1 MYEAVSRLSKPMAPR
16 VNRIIAIAT
25 VILLVT
31 VVSPSQAKEF
41 QSSWE
46 VVESGT
52 SEDLLTA
59 AYFDGQVWAFGTG
72 GVMLNSSD
80 NGVTW
85 KIADSPTN
93 TDIHHSDSDFGS
105 LLVAG
110 DSGLMLLKK
119 DQDSEWLDISLPTG
133 SEVNGVS
140 LTGSESVVAV
150 GNGGKIW
157 EYNNGSWENL
167 TIPNSDLMGVS
178 FLDEKR
184 GIIVGSNGTMLFW
197 DNRSV
202 EEGRGEL
209 VPQGQWD
216 YREVPEGAEGVTVV
230 SVYFYSPSRIYT
242 CTDDGRLLISMSNVV
257 TGTDVGYIWAL
268 VDFERHYFPGSSE
281 YLLHPDTL
289 EVELTS
295 IEVVT
300 STKLL
305 LTGADGYLSMSLNG
319 GSIVSQQINPVG
331 NSTSFNDIAMVTNFI
346 GVAVGDNG
354 TILWTEDAG
363 EDDQVGF
370 VVPEYGNFGVFVDET
385 KELFLDGFI
394 ATIKIVAFG
403 IILGFFLGVTLAMC
417 KTSPTS
423 LRYIVERFDH
433 RHVRAA
439 GILILAGGLYQ
450 IHSAMPGTRDLGL
463 QGIEYIFL
471 PVGAPESFA
480 RILLGIALIFLG
492 VMFLSNNG
500 KFAKIKIKSFTL
512 NPWRVRPLNTI
523 ATVYTD
529 FFRNT
534 PLIVQFLFIHFG
546 LRLGALIQGPGLEIF
561 SMDNLGQN
569 HNLLTDIF
577 ARYNYSEPK
586 YLTDSTT
593 GLILI
598 NDRTLQAVLNP
609 YYGTLVGGVLYDTKF
624 IAAICALGFN
634 SGAYQCETIR
644 GAIQAIP
651 SAQMEAGRSIGLT
664 YLQTMRRVIMPQ
676 AIRICIPPM
685 GNEMVNLVLNSS
697 LAMIIGYAEL
707 TRQGK
712 LIVASTF
719 QYAYAWGMVLISY
732 FVVTWTL
739 ALFLRWM
746 EEKTRIPGLGMTG
759 GD

>member
-1 MYEAVSRLSKPMAPR
+1 MYEADSRLSEPKALR
-16 VNRIIAIAT
+16 VNRVIAIAA

-59 AYFDGQVWAFGTG
+59 AIFDGQVWAFGTG
-72 GVMLNSSD
+72 GVMLNSSN

-85 KIADSPTN
+85 EIADSPTN
-93 TDIHHSDSDFGS
+93 TDIHHSDSGFGS
-105 LLVAG
+105 LLIAG
-110 DSGLMLLKK
+110 DSGLMLFKQ
-119 DQDSEWLDISLPTG
+119 DSDSEWLDISLPSG

-140 LTGSESVVAV
+140 LIGGHNVVAV
-150 GNGGKIW
+150 GDQGTIW
-157 EYNNGSWENL
+157 KYDTGVWEVISL
-167 TIPNSDLMGVS
+167 TIESDLMAVS
-178 FLDEKR
+178 FVDEEL
-184 GIIVGSNGTMLFW
+184 GIVVGSGGTILFS
-197 DNRSV
+197 DD
-202 EEGRGEL
+202 GGEN
-209 VPQGQWD
+209 WD
-216 YREVPEGAEGVTVV
+216 YREAPEGASEAVII
-230 SVYFYSPSRIYT
+230 SVEFYSPTRIYAI
-242 CTDDGRLLISMSNVV
+242 TDDGRILISMNNVV
-257 TGTDVGYIWAL
+257 SGTEVGYLWEL
-268 VDFERHYFPGSSE
+268 VDFERHYPPGSNE
-281 YLLHPDTL
+281 YLLEPATL
-289 EVELTS
+289 DVELTTV
-295 IEVVT
+295 EVVT
-300 STKLL
+300 TSKLL
-305 LTGADGYLSMSLNG
+305 MTGVDGYLSMSVNG
-319 GSIVSQQINPVG
+319 GTIVSQQINPLG
-331 NSTSFNDIAMVTNFI
+331 NDTSFNDIVMLTGFI
-346 GVAVGDNG
+346 GVAVGDG
-354 TILWTEDAG
+354 GAILWTEEAG
-363 EDDQVGF
+363 ADDQVGF
-370 VVPEYGNFGVFVDET
+370 VVPEYNNFGVFVDET
-385 KELFLDGFI
+385 KAMFLAGFI
-394 ATIKIVAFG
+394 ATVKIVAFG
-403 IILGFFLGVTLAMC
+403 IILGFFLGITLAMC

-433 RHVRAA
+433 RHVRAM
-439 GILILAGGLYQ
+439 GIPILAGGLYQ
-450 IHSAMPGTRDLGL
+450 FYSGIPGTRDLGL

-480 RILLGIALIFLG
+480 RILLGIALTFVG
-492 VMFLSNNG
+492 VLFLSNDG

-546 LRLGALIQGPGLEIF
+546 VRLGALIQGPGLDIF
-561 SMDNLGQN
+561 SFENLEQN
-569 HNLLTDIF
+569 HNFLTDIF
-577 ARYNYSEPK
+577 ATYDHSE
-586 YLTDSTT
+586 
-593 GLILI
+593 G
-598 NDRTLQAVLNP
+598 N
-609 YYGTLVGGVLYDTKF
+609 YGTLIGGMLYDSAF
-624 IAAICALGFN
+624 ISAICALGFN

>member
-16 VNRIIAIAT
+16 VNRVIAIAA

-46 VVESGT
+46 VVDSGT

-59 AYFDGQVWAFGTG
+59 AFFDGQVWAFGTG

-85 KIADSPTN
+85 EIADSPTN
-93 TDIHHSDSDFGS
+93 TDIHHSDSGFGS

-110 DSGLMLLKK
+110 DSGFMLLKQ
-119 DQDSEWLDISLPTG
+119 DSDSEWLDISLPLG

-140 LTGSESVVAV
+140 LIGGHNVVAV
-150 GNGGKIW
+150 GDQGIIW
-157 EYNNGSWENL
+157 KYDDGVWRVVNL
-167 TIPNSDLMGVS
+167 TIESDLMAVS
-178 FLDEKR
+178 FVDEEL
-184 GIIVGSNGTMLFW
+184 GIVVGSGGTILFS
-197 DNRSV
+197 DD
-202 EEGRGEL
+202 GGEN
-209 VPQGQWD
+209 WD
-216 YREVPEGAEGVTVV
+216 YREAPEGASEAVIV
-230 SVYFYSPSRIYT
+230 SVEFYSPARIYAI
-242 CTDDGRLLISMSNVV
+242 TDDGRVLISMSNVV
-257 TGTDVGYIWAL
+257 TGTEVGYLWAL
-268 VDFERHYFPGSSE
+268 VDFERHYPPGGSE
-281 YLLHPDTL
+281 YLLEPSTL
-289 EVELTS
+289 DVELTS
-295 IEVVT
+295 VEVVT
-300 STKLL
+300 TSKLL
-305 LTGADGYLSMSLNG
+305 MTGVDGYLSMSVNG
-319 GSIVSQQINPVG
+319 GTIVSQQINPLG
-331 NSTSFNDIAMVTNFI
+331 NDTSFNDIVMLTGFI
-346 GVAVGDNG
+346 GVAVGDG
-354 TILWTEDAG
+354 GAILWTEEAG
-363 EDDQVGF
+363 ADDQVGF
-370 VVPEYGNFGVFVDET
+370 VVPEYNNFGVFVDET
-385 KELFLDGFI
+385 KAMFLAGFI
-394 ATIKIVAFG
+394 ATVKIVAFG
-403 IILGFFLGVTLAMC
+403 IILGFFLGITLAMC

-433 RHVRAA
+433 RHVRAI
-439 GILILAGGLYQ
+439 GIPILAGGLYQ
-450 IHSAMPGTRDLGL
+450 FYSAIPGTRNLGL

-480 RILLGIALIFLG
+480 RILLGIALTFVG
-492 VMFLSNNG
+492 VLFLSNDG
-500 KFAKIKIKSFTL
+500 KFAKIKIKSLTL

-546 LRLGALIQGPGLEIF
+546 VRLGALIQGPGLDIF
-561 SMDNLGQN
+561 SFENLEQN
-569 HNLLTDIF
+569 HNFLTDIF
-577 ARYNYSEPK
+577 AIYDHSE
-586 YLTDSTT
+586 
-593 GLILI
+593 G
-598 NDRTLQAVLNP
+598 N
-609 YYGTLVGGVLYDTKF
+609 YGTLIGGLLYDSAF
-624 IAAICALGFN
+624 ISAICALGFN

>member
-16 VNRIIAIAT
+16 VNRVIAIAA

-46 VVESGT
+46 VVDSGT

-59 AYFDGQVWAFGTG
+59 AFFDGQVWAFGTG

-85 KIADSPTN
+85 EIADSPTN
-93 TDIHHSDSDFGS
+93 TDIHHSDSGFGS

-110 DSGLMLLKK
+110 DSGFMLLK
-119 DQDSEWLDISLPTG
+119 QDSESEWLDISLPLG

-140 LTGSESVVAV
+140 LIGGHNVVAV
-150 GNGGKIW
+150 GDQGIIW
-157 EYNNGSWENL
+157 KYDDGVWRVVNL
-167 TIPNSDLMGVS
+167 TIESDLMAVS
-178 FLDEKR
+178 FVDEEL
-184 GIIVGSNGTMLFW
+184 GIVVGSGGTILFS
-197 DNRSV
+197 DD
-202 EEGRGEL
+202 GGEN
-209 VPQGQWD
+209 WD
-216 YREVPEGAEGVTVV
+216 YREAPEGASEVVIV
-230 SVYFYSPSRIYT
+230 SVEFYSPARIYAI
-242 CTDDGRLLISMSNVV
+242 TDDGRVLISMSNVV
-257 TGTDVGYIWAL
+257 TGTEVGYLWAL
-268 VDFERHYFPGSSE
+268 VDFERHYPPGGSE
-281 YLLHPDTL
+281 YLLGPSTL
-289 EVELTS
+289 DVELTS
-295 IEVVT
+295 VEVVT
-300 STKLL
+300 TSKLL
-305 LTGADGYLSMSLNG
+305 MTGVDGYLSMSVNG
-319 GSIVSQQINPVG
+319 GTIVSQQINPLG
-331 NSTSFNDIAMVTNFI
+331 NDTSFNDIVMLTGFI
-346 GVAVGDNG
+346 GVAVGDG
-354 TILWTEDAG
+354 GAILWTEEAG
-363 EDDQVGF
+363 ADDQVGF
-370 VVPEYGNFGVFVDET
+370 VVPEYNNFGVFVDET
-385 KELFLDGFI
+385 KAMFLAGFI
-394 ATIKIVAFG
+394 ATVKIVAFG
-403 IILGFFLGVTLAMC
+403 IILGFFLGITLAMC

-433 RHVRAA
+433 RHVRAI
-439 GILILAGGLYQ
+439 GIPILAGGLYQ
-450 IHSAMPGTRDLGL
+450 FYSAIPGTRNLGL

-480 RILLGIALIFLG
+480 RILLGIALTFVG
-492 VMFLSNNG
+492 VLFLSNDG
-500 KFAKIKIKSFTL
+500 KFAKIKIKSLTL

-546 LRLGALIQGPGLEIF
+546 VRLGALIQGPGLDIF
-561 SMDNLGQN
+561 SFENLEQN
-569 HNLLTDIF
+569 HNFLTDIF
-577 ARYNYSEPK
+577 ATYDHSE
-586 YLTDSTT
+586 
-593 GLILI
+593 G
-598 NDRTLQAVLNP
+598 N
-609 YYGTLVGGVLYDTKF
+609 YGTLIGGMLYDSAF
-624 IAAICALGFN
+624 ISAICALGFN

>member
-1 MYEAVSRLSKPMAPR
+1 MYEAVSRLSGPMAPR
-16 VNRIIAIAT
+16 VNRVIAIAA

-59 AYFDGQVWAFGTG
+59 AFFDGQVWAFGTG

-85 KIADSPTN
+85 EIADSPTN
-93 TDIHHSDSDFGS
+93 TDIHHSDSGFGS

-110 DSGLMLLKK
+110 DSGLMLLKQ
-119 DQDSEWLDISLPTG
+119 DSDSEWLDISLPLG

-140 LTGSESVVAV
+140 LIGGHNVVAV
-150 GNGGKIW
+150 GDQGTIWKYDNGVWGVV
-157 EYNNGSWENL
+157 NL
-167 TIPNSDLMGVS
+167 TIESDLMAVS
-178 FLDEKR
+178 FVDEEL
-184 GIIVGSNGTMLFW
+184 GIVVGSGGTILFTG
-197 DNRSV
+197 D
-202 EEGRGEL
+202 GGEN
-209 VPQGQWD
+209 WD
-216 YREVPEGAEGVTVV
+216 YREAPEGASEAVIV
-230 SVYFYSPSRIYT
+230 SVEFYSPTRIYAI
-242 CTDDGRLLISMSNVV
+242 TDDGRILISMSNVV
-257 TGTDVGYIWAL
+257 TGTEVGYLWAL
-268 VDFERHYFPGSSE
+268 VDFERHYPPGGSE
-281 YLLHPDTL
+281 YLLEPSTL
-289 EVELTS
+289 DVELTS
-295 IEVVT
+295 VEVVT
-300 STKLL
+300 TSKLL
-305 LTGADGYLSMSLNG
+305 MTGVDGYLSMSVNG
-319 GSIVSQQINPVG
+319 GTIVSQQINPLG
-331 NSTSFNDIAMVTNFI
+331 NDTSFNDIVMLTGFI
-346 GVAVGDNG
+346 GVAVGDG
-354 TILWTEDAG
+354 GAILWTEEAG
-363 EDDQVGF
+363 ADDQIGF
-370 VVPEYGNFGVFVDET
+370 VVPEYNNFGVFVDET
-385 KELFLDGFI
+385 KAMFLAGFI
-394 ATIKIVAFG
+394 ATVKIVAFG
-403 IILGFFLGVTLAMC
+403 IILGFFLGITLAMC

-433 RHVRAA
+433 RHVRAI
-439 GILILAGGLYQ
+439 GIPILAGGLYQ
-450 IHSAMPGTRDLGL
+450 FYSAIPGTRDLGL

-480 RILLGIALIFLG
+480 RILLGIALTFVG
-492 VMFLSNNG
+492 VLFLSNDG
-500 KFAKIKIKSFTL
+500 KFAKIKIKSLTL

-546 LRLGALIQGPGLEIF
+546 VRLGALIQGPGLDIF
-561 SMDNLGQN
+561 SFENLEQN
-569 HNLLTDIF
+569 HNFLTDIF
-577 ARYNYSEPK
+577 ATYDHSE
-586 YLTDSTT
+586 
-593 GLILI
+593 G
-598 NDRTLQAVLNP
+598 N
-609 YYGTLVGGVLYDTKF
+609 YGTLIGGMLYDSAF
-624 IAAICALGFN
+624 ISAICALGFN

>member
-1 MYEAVSRLSKPMAPR
+1 MYEAVSRLSEPMAPR
-16 VNRIIAIAT
+16 VNRVIAIAT

-59 AYFDGQVWAFGTG
+59 AFFDGQVWAFGTD

-85 KIADSPTN
+85 EIADSPTN
-93 TDIHHSDSDFGS
+93 TDIHHSDSGFES

-119 DQDSEWLDISLPTG
+119 SQDSVWLDISLPSV

-140 LTGSESVVAV
+140 LIGSHSVVAV
-150 GNGGKIW
+150 GDQGTIWKYDNGVWGVV
-157 EYNNGSWENL
+157 NL
-167 TIPNSDLMGVS
+167 TIESDLMAVS
-178 FLDEKR
+178 FVDEEL
-184 GIIVGSNGTMLFW
+184 GIVVGSGGTILFT
-197 DNRSV
+197 DD
-202 EEGRGEL
+202 GGET
-209 VPQGQWD
+209 WE
-216 YREVPEGAEGVTVV
+216 YREAPEGASEATIV
-230 SVYFYSPSRIYT
+230 SVEFYSPTRIYAI
-242 CTDDGRLLISMSNVV
+242 TDDGRILISMSNVV
-257 TGTDVGYIWAL
+257 TGTEVGYLWTL
-268 VDFERHYFPGSSE
+268 VDFERHYPPGSSE
-281 YLLHPDTL
+281 YLLEPSTL
-289 EVELTS
+289 DVELTS
-295 IEVVT
+295 VEVVT
-300 STKLL
+300 TSKLL
-305 LTGADGYLSMSLNG
+305 MTGVDGYLSMSING
-319 GSIVSQQINPVG
+319 GTIVSQQINPLG
-331 NSTSFNDIAMVTNFI
+331 NDTSFNDIVMLTGFI
-346 GVAVGDNG
+346 GVAVGDG
-354 TILWTEDAG
+354 GAILWTEEAG
-363 EDDQVGF
+363 ADDQVGF
-370 VVPEYGNFGVFVDET
+370 VVPEYNNFGVFVDET
-385 KELFLDGFI
+385 KAMFLAGFI
-394 ATIKIVAFG
+394 ATVKIVAFG

-439 GILILAGGLYQ
+439 GIPILAGGFYQ
-450 IHSAMPGTRDLGL
+450 FYSAIPGTRDLGL

-480 RILLGIALIFLG
+480 RILLGIALTFLG
-492 VMFLSNNG
+492 VLFLSNDG

-546 LRLGALIQGPGLEIF
+546 VRLGALIQGPGLDIF
-561 SMDNLGQN
+561 SFENLEQN
-569 HNLLTDIF
+569 HNFLTDIF
-577 ARYNYSEPK
+577 ATYDHSE
-586 YLTDSTT
+586 
-593 GLILI
+593 G
-598 NDRTLQAVLNP
+598 N
-609 YYGTLVGGVLYDTKF
+609 YGTLIGGMLYDSAF
-624 IAAICALGFN
+624 ISAICALGFN

>member
-1 MYEAVSRLSKPMAPR
+1 MALR
-16 VNRIIAIAT
+16 VNRVIAIAA

-59 AYFDGQVWAFGTG
+59 AFFDGQVWAFGTG
-72 GVMLNSSD
+72 GVMLNSSN

-85 KIADSPTN
+85 EIADSPTN
-93 TDIHHSDSDFGS
+93 TDIHHSDSGFGS
-105 LLVAG
+105 LLIAG
-110 DSGLMLLKK
+110 DSGLMLFKQ
-119 DQDSEWLDISLPTG
+119 DSDSEWLDISLPLG

-140 LTGSESVVAV
+140 LIGGHNVVAV
-150 GNGGKIW
+150 GDQGTIW
-157 EYNNGSWENL
+157 KYDTGVWEVISL
-167 TIPNSDLMGVS
+167 TIESDLMAVS
-178 FLDEKR
+178 FVDEEL
-184 GIIVGSNGTMLFW
+184 GIVVGSGGTILFS
-197 DNRSV
+197 DD
-202 EEGRGEL
+202 GGEN
-209 VPQGQWD
+209 WD
-216 YREVPEGAEGVTVV
+216 YREAPEGASEAVII
-230 SVYFYSPSRIYT
+230 SVEFYSPTRIYAI
-242 CTDDGRLLISMSNVV
+242 TDDGRILISMNNVV
-257 TGTDVGYIWAL
+257 SGTEVGYLWEL
-268 VDFERHYFPGSSE
+268 VDFERHYPPGSNE
-281 YLLHPDTL
+281 YLLEPATL
-289 EVELTS
+289 DVELTTV
-295 IEVVT
+295 EVVT
-300 STKLL
+300 TSKLL
-305 LTGADGYLSMSLNG
+305 MTGVDGYLSMSVNG
-319 GSIVSQQINPVG
+319 GTIVSQQINPLG
-331 NSTSFNDIAMVTNFI
+331 NDTSFNDIVMLTGFI
-346 GVAVGDNG
+346 GVAVGDG
-354 TILWTEDAG
+354 GAILWTEEAG
-363 EDDQVGF
+363 ADDQVGF
-370 VVPEYGNFGVFVDET
+370 VVPEYNNFGVFVDET
-385 KELFLDGFI
+385 KAMFLAGFI
-394 ATIKIVAFG
+394 ATVKIVAFG
-403 IILGFFLGVTLAMC
+403 IILGFFLGITLAMC

-433 RHVRAA
+433 RHVRAM
-439 GILILAGGLYQ
+439 GIPILAGGLYQ
-450 IHSAMPGTRDLGL
+450 FYSGIPGTRDLGL

-480 RILLGIALIFLG
+480 RILLGIALTFVG
-492 VMFLSNNG
+492 VLFLSNDG

-546 LRLGALIQGPGLEIF
+546 VRLGALIQGPGLDIF
-561 SMDNLGQN
+561 SFENLEQN
-569 HNLLTDIF
+569 HNFLTDIF
-577 ARYNYSEPK
+577 ATYDHSE
-586 YLTDSTT
+586 
-593 GLILI
+593 G
-598 NDRTLQAVLNP
+598 N
-609 YYGTLVGGVLYDTKF
+609 YGTLIGGMLYDSAF
-624 IAAICALGFN
+624 ISAICALGFN

>member
-1 MYEAVSRLSKPMAPR
+1 MYEADSRLSEPMALR
-16 VNRIIAIAT
+16 VNRVIAIAA

-59 AYFDGQVWAFGTG
+59 AIFDGQVWAFGTG
-72 GVMLNSSD
+72 GVMLNSSN

-85 KIADSPTN
+85 EIADSPTN
-93 TDIHHSDSDFGS
+93 TDIHHSDSGFGS
-105 LLVAG
+105 LLIAG
-110 DSGLMLLKK
+110 DSGLMLFKQ
-119 DQDSEWLDISLPTG
+119 DSDSEWLDISLPLG

-140 LTGSESVVAV
+140 LIGGHNVVAV
-150 GNGGKIW
+150 GDQGTIW
-157 EYNNGSWENL
+157 KYDTGVWEVISL
-167 TIPNSDLMGVS
+167 TIESDLMAVS
-178 FLDEKR
+178 FVDEEL
-184 GIIVGSNGTMLFW
+184 GIVVGSGGTILFS
-197 DNRSV
+197 DD
-202 EEGRGEL
+202 GGEN
-209 VPQGQWD
+209 WD
-216 YREVPEGAEGVTVV
+216 YREAPEGASEAVII
-230 SVYFYSPSRIYT
+230 SVEFYSPTRIYAI
-242 CTDDGRLLISMSNVV
+242 TDDGRILISMNNIVS
-257 TGTDVGYIWAL
+257 GTEVGYLWEL
-268 VDFERHYFPGSSE
+268 VDFERHYPPGSNE
-281 YLLHPDTL
+281 YLLEPATL
-289 EVELTS
+289 DVELTTV
-295 IEVVT
+295 EVVT
-300 STKLL
+300 TSKLL
-305 LTGADGYLSMSLNG
+305 MTGVDGYLSMSVNG
-319 GSIVSQQINPVG
+319 GTIVSQQINPLG
-331 NSTSFNDIAMVTNFI
+331 NDTSFNDIVMLTGFI
-346 GVAVGDNG
+346 GVAVGDG
-354 TILWTEDAG
+354 GAILWTEEAG
-363 EDDQVGF
+363 ADDQVGF
-370 VVPEYGNFGVFVDET
+370 VVPEYNNFGVFVDET
-385 KELFLDGFI
+385 KAMFLAGFI
-394 ATIKIVAFG
+394 ATVKIVAFG
-403 IILGFFLGVTLAMC
+403 IILGFFLGITLAMC

-433 RHVRAA
+433 RHVRAM
-439 GILILAGGLYQ
+439 GIPILAGGLYQ
-450 IHSAMPGTRDLGL
+450 FYSGIPGTRDLGL

-480 RILLGIALIFLG
+480 RILLGIALTFVG
-492 VMFLSNNG
+492 VLFLSNDG

-546 LRLGALIQGPGLEIF
+546 VRLGALIQGPGLDIF
-561 SMDNLGQN
+561 SFENLEQN
-569 HNLLTDIF
+569 HNFLTDIF
-577 ARYNYSEPK
+577 ATYDHSE
-586 YLTDSTT
+586 
-593 GLILI
+593 G
-598 NDRTLQAVLNP
+598 N
-609 YYGTLVGGVLYDTKF
+609 YGTLIGGMLYDSAF
-624 IAAICALGFN
+624 ISAICALGFN

>member
-1 MYEAVSRLSKPMAPR
+1 MYEAVSRLSEPMAPR
-16 VNRIIAIAT
+16 VNRVIAIAT

-85 KIADSPTN
+85 EIADSPTN

-119 DQDSEWLDISLPTG
+119 DQDSEWLDISLPSV

-140 LTGSESVVAV
+140 LTGDQSVVAI
-150 GNGGKIW
+150 GDQGTIWKYENGVWGVV
-157 EYNNGSWENL
+157 NL
-167 TIPNSDLMGVS
+167 TIESDLMAVS
-178 FLDEKR
+178 FVDDKL
-184 GIIVGSNGTMLFW
+184 GVVVGSRGTILFS
-197 DNRSV
+197 DD
-202 EEGRGEL
+202 GGEN
-209 VPQGQWD
+209 WD
-216 YREVPEGAEGVTVV
+216 YREAPEGASEAVIV
-230 SVYFYSPSRIYT
+230 SVEFYSPTRIYAI
-242 CTDDGRLLISMSNVV
+242 TDDGRILISMSNVV
-257 TGTDVGYIWAL
+257 TGTEVGYLWTL
-268 VDFERHYFPGSSE
+268 VDFERHYPPGSSE
-281 YLLHPDTL
+281 YLLEPSTL
-289 EVELTS
+289 DVELTS
-295 IEVVT
+295 VEVVT
-300 STKLL
+300 TSKLL
-305 LTGADGYLSMSLNG
+305 MTGVDGYLSMSVNG
-319 GSIVSQQINPVG
+319 GTIVSQQINPLG
-331 NSTSFNDIAMVTNFI
+331 NDTSFNDIVMLTGFI
-346 GVAVGDNG
+346 GVVVGDG
-354 TILWTEDAG
+354 GAILWTEEAG
-363 EDDQVGF
+363 ADDQVGF
-370 VVPEYGNFGVFVDET
+370 VVPEYNNFGVFVDET
-385 KELFLDGFI
+385 KAMFLAGFI
-394 ATIKIVAFG
+394 ATVKIVAFG

-439 GILILAGGLYQ
+439 GIPILAGGFYQ
-450 IHSAMPGTRDLGL
+450 FYSAIPGTRDLGL

-480 RILLGIALIFLG
+480 RILLGIALTFLG
-492 VMFLSNNG
+492 VLFLSNDG

-546 LRLGALIQGPGLEIF
+546 VRLGALIQGPGLDIF
-561 SMDNLGQN
+561 SFENLEQN
-569 HNLLTDIF
+569 HNFLTDVF
-577 ARYNYSEPK
+577 ATYDHSE
-586 YLTDSTT
+586 
-593 GLILI
+593 G
-598 NDRTLQAVLNP
+598 N
-609 YYGTLVGGVLYDTKF
+609 YGTLIGGMLYDSAF
-624 IAAICALGFN
+624 ISAICALGFN

>member
-1 MYEAVSRLSKPMAPR
+1 MYEADSRLSEPMALR
-16 VNRIIAIAT
+16 VNRVIAIAA

-59 AYFDGQVWAFGTG
+59 AIFDGQVWAFGTG
-72 GVMLNSSD
+72 GVMLNSSN

-85 KIADSPTN
+85 EIADSPTN
-93 TDIHHSDSDFGS
+93 TDIHHSDSGFGS
-105 LLVAG
+105 LLIAG
-110 DSGLMLLKK
+110 DSGLMLFKQ
-119 DQDSEWLDISLPTG
+119 DSDSEWLDISLPLG

-140 LTGSESVVAV
+140 LIGGHNVVAV
-150 GNGGKIW
+150 GDQGTIWKYDNGVW
-157 EYNNGSWENL
+157 EVINL
-167 TIPNSDLMGVS
+167 TIESDLMAVS
-178 FLDEKR
+178 FVDEEL
-184 GIIVGSNGTMLFW
+184 GIVVGSGGTILFS
-197 DNRSV
+197 DD
-202 EEGRGEL
+202 GGEN
-209 VPQGQWD
+209 WD
-216 YREVPEGAEGVTVV
+216 YREAPEGASEAVII
-230 SVYFYSPSRIYT
+230 SVEFYSPTRIYAI
-242 CTDDGRLLISMSNVV
+242 TDDGRILISMNNIVS
-257 TGTDVGYIWAL
+257 GTEVGYLWEL
-268 VDFERHYFPGSSE
+268 VDFERHYPPGSNE
-281 YLLHPDTL
+281 YLLEPATL
-289 EVELTS
+289 DVELTS
-295 IEVVT
+295 VEVVT
-300 STKLL
+300 TSKLL
-305 LTGADGYLSMSLNG
+305 MTGADGYLSMSVNG
-319 GSIVSQQINPVG
+319 GTIVSQQINPLG
-331 NSTSFNDIAMVTNFI
+331 NDTSFNDIVMLTGFI
-346 GVAVGDNG
+346 GVAVGDG
-354 TILWTEDAG
+354 GAILWTEEAG
-363 EDDQVGF
+363 ADDQVGF
-370 VVPEYGNFGVFVDET
+370 VVPEYNNFGVFVDET
-385 KELFLDGFI
+385 KAMFLAGFI
-394 ATIKIVAFG
+394 ATVKIVAFG
-403 IILGFFLGVTLAMC
+403 IILGFFLGITLAMC

-433 RHVRAA
+433 RHVRAM
-439 GILILAGGLYQ
+439 GIPILAGGLYQ
-450 IHSAMPGTRDLGL
+450 FYSGIPGTRDLGL

-480 RILLGIALIFLG
+480 RILLGIALTFVG
-492 VMFLSNNG
+492 VLFLSNDG

-546 LRLGALIQGPGLEIF
+546 VRLGALIQGPGLDIF
-561 SMDNLGQN
+561 SFENLEQN
-569 HNLLTDIF
+569 HNFLTDIF
-577 ARYNYSEPK
+577 ATYDHSE
-586 YLTDSTT
+586 
-593 GLILI
+593 G
-598 NDRTLQAVLNP
+598 N
-609 YYGTLVGGVLYDTKF
+609 YGTLIGGMLYDSAF
-624 IAAICALGFN
+624 ISAICALGFN

>member
-16 VNRIIAIAT
+16 VNRVIAIAA

-46 VVESGT
+46 VVDSGT

-59 AYFDGQVWAFGTG
+59 AFFDGQVWAFGTG

-85 KIADSPTN
+85 EIADSPTN
-93 TDIHHSDSDFGS
+93 TDIHHSDSGFGS

-110 DSGLMLLKK
+110 DSGFMLLKQ
-119 DQDSEWLDISLPTG
+119 DSDSEWLDISLPLG

-140 LTGSESVVAV
+140 LIGGHNVVAV
-150 GNGGKIW
+150 GDQGIIW
-157 EYNNGSWENL
+157 KYDDGVWRVVNL
-167 TIPNSDLMGVS
+167 TIESDLMAVS
-178 FLDEKR
+178 FVDEEL
-184 GIIVGSNGTMLFW
+184 GIVVGSGGTILFS
-197 DNRSV
+197 DD
-202 EEGRGEL
+202 GGEN
-209 VPQGQWD
+209 WD
-216 YREVPEGAEGVTVV
+216 YREAPEGASEAVIV
-230 SVYFYSPSRIYT
+230 SVEFYSPARIYAI
-242 CTDDGRLLISMSNVV
+242 TDDGRVLISMSNVV
-257 TGTDVGYIWAL
+257 TGTEVGYLWAL
-268 VDFERHYFPGSSE
+268 VDFERHYPPGGSE
-281 YLLHPDTL
+281 YLLEPSTL
-289 EVELTS
+289 DVELTS
-295 IEVVT
+295 VEVVT
-300 STKLL
+300 TSKLL
-305 LTGADGYLSMSLNG
+305 MTGVDGYLSMSVNG
-319 GSIVSQQINPVG
+319 GTIVSQQINPLG
-331 NSTSFNDIAMVTNFI
+331 NDTSFNDIVMLTGFV
-346 GVAVGDNG
+346 GVAVGDG
-354 TILWTEDAG
+354 GAILWTEEAG
-363 EDDQVGF
+363 ADDQVGF
-370 VVPEYGNFGVFVDET
+370 VVPEYNNFGVFVDET
-385 KELFLDGFI
+385 KAMFLAGFI
-394 ATIKIVAFG
+394 ATVKIVAFG
-403 IILGFFLGVTLAMC
+403 IILGFFLGITLAMC

-433 RHVRAA
+433 RHVRAI
-439 GILILAGGLYQ
+439 GIPILAGGLYQ
-450 IHSAMPGTRDLGL
+450 FYSAIPGTRNLGL

-480 RILLGIALIFLG
+480 RILLGIALTFVG
-492 VMFLSNNG
+492 VLFLSNDG
-500 KFAKIKIKSFTL
+500 KFAKIKIKSLTL

-546 LRLGALIQGPGLEIF
+546 VRLGALIQGPGLDIF
-561 SMDNLGQN
+561 SFENLEQN
-569 HNLLTDIF
+569 HNFLTDIF
-577 ARYNYSEPK
+577 AIYDHSE
-586 YLTDSTT
+586 
-593 GLILI
+593 G
-598 NDRTLQAVLNP
+598 N
-609 YYGTLVGGVLYDTKF
+609 YGTLIGGLLYDSAF
-624 IAAICALGFN
+624 ISAICALGFN

>member
-1 MYEAVSRLSKPMAPR
+1 MYEADSRLSEPMALR
-16 VNRIIAIAT
+16 VNRVIAIAA

-59 AYFDGQVWAFGTG
+59 AIFDGQVWAFGTG
-72 GVMLNSSD
+72 GVMLNSSN

-85 KIADSPTN
+85 EIADSPTN
-93 TDIHHSDSDFGS
+93 TDIHHSDSGFGS
-105 LLVAG
+105 LLIAG
-110 DSGLMLLKK
+110 DSGLMLFKQ
-119 DQDSEWLDISLPTG
+119 DSDSEWLDISLPLG

-140 LTGSESVVAV
+140 LIGGHNVVAV
-150 GNGGKIW
+150 GDQGTIWKYDNGVW
-157 EYNNGSWENL
+157 EVINL
-167 TIPNSDLMGVS
+167 TIESDLMAVS
-178 FLDEKR
+178 FVDEEL
-184 GIIVGSNGTMLFW
+184 GIVVGSGGTILFS
-197 DNRSV
+197 DD
-202 EEGRGEL
+202 GGEN
-209 VPQGQWD
+209 WD
-216 YREVPEGAEGVTVV
+216 YREAPEGASEAVIIAVE
-230 SVYFYSPSRIYT
+230 FYSPTRIYAI
-242 CTDDGRLLISMSNVV
+242 TDDGRILISMNNIVS
-257 TGTDVGYIWAL
+257 GTEVGYLWEL
-268 VDFERHYFPGSSE
+268 VDFERHYPPGSNE
-281 YLLHPDTL
+281 YLLEPATL
-289 EVELTS
+289 DVELTS
-295 IEVVT
+295 VEVVT
-300 STKLL
+300 TSKLL
-305 LTGADGYLSMSLNG
+305 MTGADGYLSMSVNG
-319 GSIVSQQINPVG
+319 GTIVSQQINPLG
-331 NSTSFNDIAMVTNFI
+331 NDTNFNDIVMLTGFI
-346 GVAVGDNG
+346 GVAVGDG
-354 TILWTEDAG
+354 GAILWTEEAG
-363 EDDQVGF
+363 ADDQIGF
-370 VVPEYGNFGVFVDET
+370 VVPEYNNFGVFVDET
-385 KELFLDGFI
+385 KAMFLAGFI
-394 ATIKIVAFG
+394 ATVKIVAFG
-403 IILGFFLGVTLAMC
+403 IILGFFLGITLAMC

-433 RHVRAA
+433 RHVRAM
-439 GILILAGGLYQ
+439 GIPILAGGLYQ
-450 IHSAMPGTRDLGL
+450 FYSGIPGTRDLGL

-480 RILLGIALIFLG
+480 RILLGIALTFVG
-492 VMFLSNNG
+492 VLFLSNDG

-546 LRLGALIQGPGLEIF
+546 VRLGALIQGPGLDIF
-561 SMDNLGQN
+561 SFENLEQN
-569 HNLLTDIF
+569 HNFLTDIF
-577 ARYNYSEPK
+577 ATYDHSE
-586 YLTDSTT
+586 
-593 GLILI
+593 G
-598 NDRTLQAVLNP
+598 N
-609 YYGTLVGGVLYDTKF
+609 YGTLIGGMLYDSAF
-624 IAAICALGFN
+624 ISAICALGFN

>member
-1 MYEAVSRLSKPMAPR
+1 MYEADSRLSEPMALR
-16 VNRIIAIAT
+16 VNRVIAIAA

-59 AYFDGQVWAFGTG
+59 AIFDGQVWAFGTG
-72 GVMLNSSD
+72 GVMLNSSN

-85 KIADSPTN
+85 EIADSPTN
-93 TDIHHSDSDFGS
+93 TDIHHSDSGFGS
-105 LLVAG
+105 LLIAG
-110 DSGLMLLKK
+110 DSGLMLFKQ
-119 DQDSEWLDISLPTG
+119 DSDSEWLDISLPLG

-140 LTGSESVVAV
+140 LIGGHNVVAV
-150 GNGGKIW
+150 GDQGTIW
-157 EYNNGSWENL
+157 KYDDGVWRVVNL
-167 TIPNSDLMGVS
+167 TIESDLMAVS
-178 FLDEKR
+178 FVDEEL
-184 GIIVGSNGTMLFW
+184 GIVVGSGGTILFS
-197 DNRSV
+197 DD
-202 EEGRGEL
+202 GGEN
-209 VPQGQWD
+209 WD
-216 YREVPEGAEGVTVV
+216 YREAPEGASEAVII
-230 SVYFYSPSRIYT
+230 SVEFYSPTRIYAI
-242 CTDDGRLLISMSNVV
+242 TDDGRILISMNNIVS
-257 TGTDVGYIWAL
+257 GTEVGYLWEL
-268 VDFERHYFPGSSE
+268 VDFERHYPPGSNE
-281 YLLHPDTL
+281 YLLEPATL
-289 EVELTS
+289 DVELTTV
-295 IEVVT
+295 EVVT
-300 STKLL
+300 TSKLL
-305 LTGADGYLSMSLNG
+305 MTGVDGYLSMSVNG
-319 GSIVSQQINPVG
+319 GTIVSQQINPLG
-331 NSTSFNDIAMVTNFI
+331 NDTSFNDIVMLTGFI
-346 GVAVGDNG
+346 GVAVGDG
-354 TILWTEDAG
+354 GVILWTEEAG
-363 EDDQVGF
+363 ADDQVGF
-370 VVPEYGNFGVFVDET
+370 VVPEYNNFGVFVDET
-385 KELFLDGFI
+385 KAMFLAGFI
-394 ATIKIVAFG
+394 ATVKIVAFG
-403 IILGFFLGVTLAMC
+403 IILGFFLGITLAMC

-433 RHVRAA
+433 RHVRAM
-439 GILILAGGLYQ
+439 GIPILAGGLYQ
-450 IHSAMPGTRDLGL
+450 FYSGIPGTRDLGL

-480 RILLGIALIFLG
+480 RILLGIALTFVG
-492 VMFLSNNG
+492 VLFLSNDG

-546 LRLGALIQGPGLEIF
+546 VRLGALIQGPGLDIF
-561 SMDNLGQN
+561 SFENLEQN
-569 HNLLTDIF
+569 HNFLTDIF
-577 ARYNYSEPK
+577 ATYDHSE
-586 YLTDSTT
+586 
-593 GLILI
+593 G
-598 NDRTLQAVLNP
+598 N
-609 YYGTLVGGVLYDTKF
+609 YGTLIGGMLYDSAF
-624 IAAICALGFN
+624 ISAICALGFN

>member
-1 MYEAVSRLSKPMAPR
+1 MYEADSRLSEPKALR
-16 VNRIIAIAT
+16 VNRVIAIAA

-59 AYFDGQVWAFGTG
+59 AIFDGQVWAFGTG
-72 GVMLNSSD
+72 GVMLNSSN

-85 KIADSPTN
+85 EIADSPTN
-93 TDIHHSDSDFGS
+93 TDIHHSDSGFGS
-105 LLVAG
+105 LLIAG
-110 DSGLMLLKK
+110 DSGLMLFKQ
-119 DQDSEWLDISLPTG
+119 DSDSEWLDISLPLG

-140 LTGSESVVAV
+140 LIGGHNVVAV
-150 GNGGKIW
+150 GDQGTIW
-157 EYNNGSWENL
+157 KYDTGVWEVISL
-167 TIPNSDLMGVS
+167 TIESDLMAVS
-178 FLDEKR
+178 FVDEEL
-184 GIIVGSNGTMLFW
+184 GIVVGSGGTILFS
-197 DNRSV
+197 DD
-202 EEGRGEL
+202 GGEN
-209 VPQGQWD
+209 WD
-216 YREVPEGAEGVTVV
+216 YREAPEGASEAVII
-230 SVYFYSPSRIYT
+230 SVEFYSPTRIYAI
-242 CTDDGRLLISMSNVV
+242 TDDGRILISMNNVV
-257 TGTDVGYIWAL
+257 SGTEVGYLWEL
-268 VDFERHYFPGSSE
+268 VDFERHYPPGSNE
-281 YLLHPDTL
+281 YLLEPATL
-289 EVELTS
+289 DVELTTV
-295 IEVVT
+295 EVVT
-300 STKLL
+300 TSKLL
-305 LTGADGYLSMSLNG
+305 MTGVDGYLSMSVNG
-319 GSIVSQQINPVG
+319 GTIVSQQINPLG
-331 NSTSFNDIAMVTNFI
+331 NDTSFNDIVMLTGFI
-346 GVAVGDNG
+346 GVAVGDG
-354 TILWTEDAG
+354 GAILWTEEAG
-363 EDDQVGF
+363 ADDQVGF
-370 VVPEYGNFGVFVDET
+370 VVPEYNNFGVFVDET
-385 KELFLDGFI
+385 KAMFLAGFI
-394 ATIKIVAFG
+394 ATVKIVAFG
-403 IILGFFLGVTLAMC
+403 IILGFFLGITLAMC

-433 RHVRAA
+433 RHVRAM
-439 GILILAGGLYQ
+439 GIPILAGGLYQ
-450 IHSAMPGTRDLGL
+450 FYSGIPGTRDLGL

-480 RILLGIALIFLG
+480 RILLGIALTFVG
-492 VMFLSNNG
+492 VLFLSNDG

-546 LRLGALIQGPGLEIF
+546 VRLGALIQGPGLDIF
-561 SMDNLGQN
+561 SFENLEQN
-569 HNLLTDIF
+569 HNFLTDIF
-577 ARYNYSEPK
+577 ATYDHSE
-586 YLTDSTT
+586 
-593 GLILI
+593 G
-598 NDRTLQAVLNP
+598 N
-609 YYGTLVGGVLYDTKF
+609 YGTLIGGMLYDSAF
-624 IAAICALGFN
+624 ISAICALGFN